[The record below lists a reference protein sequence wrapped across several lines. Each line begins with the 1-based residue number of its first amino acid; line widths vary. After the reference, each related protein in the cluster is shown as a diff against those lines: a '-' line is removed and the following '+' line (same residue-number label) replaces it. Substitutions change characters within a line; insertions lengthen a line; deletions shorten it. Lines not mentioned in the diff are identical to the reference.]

1 MVQGCSSIDEKARTN
16 VVKDVQELDK
26 DEQYVVKGEHNVV
39 KVSHS
44 EQGCHEGCILGGLGY
59 R

>member
-26 DEQYVVKGEHNVV
+26 DEQYVVKDEHDLV
-39 KVSHS
+39 KN
-44 EQGCHEGCILGGLGY
+44 
-59 R
+59 